1 MEVALVLLYVVV
13 GVCGVSCIGIGII
26 AFMDWR
32 QDRNWRKSRE
42 SIIEEAIS
50 SNNENYDAAE
60 HYSNILDLEENK
72 DKRDS
77 FNSQYEEI
85 RSGKFEDYITVGDG
99 KVKND

>member
-13 GVCGVSCIGIGII
+13 GVCGVSCIGMGII
-26 AFMDWR
+26 VFMDWR

-50 SNNENYDAAE
+50 SNKENYDAAE

-77 FNSQYEEI
+77 FNLQYEKI
-85 RSGKFEDYITVGDG
+85 RSGKFEDYIIVGDG
-99 KVKND
+99 KGEK